1 MIRVWEHHHYDDIL
15 RICACILLHQEWIRK
30 GREYL
35 TPVYLP
41 VKALFE
47 VQSMFSTATVIIN
60 AHNISGSAPVALFTT
75 V

>member
-1 MIRVWEHHHYDDIL
+1 MCMYIIASRVDT
-15 RICACILLHQEWIRK
+15 K
-30 GREYL
+30 GKR
-35 TPVYLP
+35 VSNSSIYLP

-60 AHNISGSAPVALFTT
+60 AYNISGSAPVALFTT